1 MNLIPRSFFLD
12 DVFDSFEGRR
22 SLEMKCDIY
31 DDGDSYVVE
40 MDAPGISKDDINVD
54 FHKGYLT
61 ISYEHDNSNNEEE
74 KNYIRRERVYSS
86 AKRQFY
92 VGEVEEESIKAT
104 FKDGVLKVVVPKKE
118 EISNKKT
125 IEIE

>member
-1 MNLIPRSFFLD
+1 MNLIPRNFFLD
-12 DVFDSFEGRR
+12 DVFDSFDGYRKMD
-22 SLEMKCDIY
+22 MKCDIY

-40 MDAPGISKDDINVD
+40 MDAPGINKDEINID

-61 ISYEHDNSNNEEE
+61 ISYEYDNSKDEDD

-86 AKRQFY
+86 TKRQFY

-104 FKDGVLKVVVPKKE
+104 FKDGVLKVV
-118 EISNKKT
+118 
-125 IEIE
+125 